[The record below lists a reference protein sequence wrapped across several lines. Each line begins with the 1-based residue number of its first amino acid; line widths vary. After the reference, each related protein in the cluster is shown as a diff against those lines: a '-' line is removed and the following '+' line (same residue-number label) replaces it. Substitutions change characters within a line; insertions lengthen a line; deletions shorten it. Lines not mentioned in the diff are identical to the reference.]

1 MLSLLSWNPSR
12 VSTRNADC
20 DRLHALYIQ
29 LGLPKERITAQVHYF
44 LCHYQSRLEWHGNLQ
59 GLNTEGGEHCHGHN
73 KEFVMCRPSTPH
85 WKCPIG
91 IEIGVEDSALGLALW
106 AEGHQVPSTG
116 CDHTITVGLSQPQP
130 PAHPLHF
137 S

>member
-1 MLSLLSWNPSR
+1 MR
-12 VSTRNADC
+12 
-20 DRLHALYIQ
+20 
-29 LGLPKERITAQVHYF
+29 
-44 LCHYQSRLEWHGNLQ
+44 
-59 GLNTEGGEHCHGHN
+59 
-73 KEFVMCRPSTPH
+73 RPSTPD

-130 PAHPLHF
+130 PAPDLLF

>member
-1 MLSLLSWNPSR
+1 MVQDCLSPLCGLSIPSVIYAEVFAPCFTKI
-12 VSTRNADC
+12 VSP
-20 DRLHALYIQ
+20 Q
-29 LGLPKERITAQVHYF
+29 
-44 LCHYQSRLEWHGNLQ
+44 
-59 GLNTEGGEHCHGHN
+59 
-73 KEFVMCRPSTPH
+73 TPH

-130 PAHPLHF
+130 PAPPLLF